1 MTGRSLGHYQV
12 QEKLGAGGMGEVYR
26 ATDTHLGREVAL
38 KVLPP
43 ELAPDPDRVAR
54 FESETLAVAR
64 QIADAL
70 EAAHET
76 GVVHRDLKPANI
88 KITPGGKVKVLDFGL
103 AKAFAAEPASSDP
116 AQSPTLT
123 VAATRAGV
131 ILGTAAYMSPEQ
143 ARGQPLDKRTDI
155 WAFGCVMYEMLAGR
169 RVFEGE
175 TITDTLAAVIHLEPD
190 WSALPVATPSNFALL
205 LRRCLQKDPARRLHD
220 IADARIEF
228 EDAQTLTST
237 LASVALPARQA
248 ATPTRALLWGLC
260 GLLAGAIAAGVGM
273 WTMLPPPSQ
282 PGLGRFI
289 ETLPPGR
296 VLENDGNPAVAIS
309 PDGSRI
315 AYVGLSDGA
324 TQIYLRPLDQ
334 FEASPIAGTEGAGG
348 PFFSPDGRWLGFF
361 AEGKL
366 KKVAIAGG
374 PATTLAQGS
383 VGAAWAPGDSIFF
396 SPDNQQGLLRVQAAG
411 GRAETL
417 ISPDRKKGETA
428 QRWPQPLPGV
438 EAILLTTWKGPSPE
452 NAVIEA
458 LSLESGERRVVIQG
472 ASNSYYLP
480 TGHLVYARGGALL
493 AAPIDLARLAVTGP
507 SLPLLE
513 GVWTDSGTGAAHFS
527 VAADGMLVYV
537 PASSP
542 YGERSLVSVD
552 RNGRVQR
559 LTESRRAYEDLMLSP
574 DGRRLALT
582 VEGPNWHIWLLDLAR
597 GTLSRFTTEH
607 DNRDPVWTRDG
618 QRIVYGSYRNG
629 RYGLFSKPAD
639 GSGPEEQLTSSEH
652 WQAPST
658 FSPDGKAMA
667 YLQWHPET
675 QADIWILSGFDGPA
689 AERKARMVASSK
701 SVDEVAV
708 FSPDGHGLAYSSNE
722 SGRLEIYV
730 QAYPGPGP
738 RLQVT
743 SDGGLRAAWAAD
755 SRELYYRT
763 IDKMK
768 AVRIETTPSL
778 KVGSSRVLFEGRY
791 WNAGHDFAVS
801 PSSDR
806 FYMIQD
812 APPPTQIRVI
822 QNSLDHVR
830 GRLAS
835 VRP

>member
-70 EAAHET
+70 EAAHEK

-315 AYVGLSDGA
+315 AY
-324 TQIYLRPLDQ
+324 
-334 FEASPIAGTEGAGG
+334 
-348 PFFSPDGRWLGFF
+348 
-361 AEGKL
+361 
-366 KKVAIAGG
+366 
-374 PATTLAQGS
+374 
-383 VGAAWAPGDSIFF
+383 
-396 SPDNQQGLLRVQAAG
+396 
-411 GRAETL
+411 
-417 ISPDRKKGETA
+417 
-428 QRWPQPLPGV
+428 
-438 EAILLTTWKGPSPE
+438 
-452 NAVIEA
+452 
-458 LSLESGERRVVIQG
+458 
-472 ASNSYYLP
+472 
-480 TGHLVYARGGALL
+480 
-493 AAPIDLARLAVTGP
+493 
-507 SLPLLE
+507 
-513 GVWTDSGTGAAHFS
+513 
-527 VAADGMLVYV
+527 
-537 PASSP
+537 
-542 YGERSLVSVD
+542 VSVD

>member
-315 AYVGLSDGA
+315 AYV
-324 TQIYLRPLDQ
+324 
-334 FEASPIAGTEGAGG
+334 
-348 PFFSPDGRWLGFF
+348 
-361 AEGKL
+361 
-366 KKVAIAGG
+366 
-374 PATTLAQGS
+374 
-383 VGAAWAPGDSIFF
+383 
-396 SPDNQQGLLRVQAAG
+396 
-411 GRAETL
+411 
-417 ISPDRKKGETA
+417 
-428 QRWPQPLPGV
+428 
-438 EAILLTTWKGPSPE
+438 
-452 NAVIEA
+452 
-458 LSLESGERRVVIQG
+458 
-472 ASNSYYLP
+472 
-480 TGHLVYARGGALL
+480 
-493 AAPIDLARLAVTGP
+493 
-507 SLPLLE
+507 
-513 GVWTDSGTGAAHFS
+513 
-527 VAADGMLVYV
+527 
-537 PASSP
+537 
-542 YGERSLVSVD
+542 SVD